1 LLPLYQKLGVN
12 ILPTGF
18 EVPVPSLGELEHH
31 DWGKKSALPGLVFPE
46 KKQLRLMADF
56 AKAYFREFRR
66 FPQVVSGES
75 ESYYIQNPAFG
86 PVDAWMY
93 YSMIRRFKPK
103 RIFEIGAGFS
113 TFLAAQAVLQNEKEG
128 KKAKLGAV
136 DPFPGQALRSGFPG
150 FHRLIRGEAQKV
162 PLGLFTSLGKNDIL
176 FIDSS
181 HVLRTGSDLSYVL
194 LEILPRLSRGVLA
207 HFHDIFL
214 PFEYPR
220 KLVTK
225 DLKFYNEQ
233 YFLQAFL
240 AFNPAFEVLW
250 AGQFML
256 KKHFK
261 KMEKLFEPFW
271 RPDVRRKAIPWTS
284 VSFWIRRR

>member
-1 LLPLYQKLGVN
+1 MLPLYQKLGVN

-18 EVPVPSLGELEHH
+18 EVPVPSLAELEHH
-31 DWGKKSALPGLVFPE
+31 DWEKKSALPGLVFSE
-46 KKQLRLMADF
+46 KKQLRLMGDF
-56 AKAYFREFRR
+56 TKAYFKEFRR
-66 FPQVVSGES
+66 FPQVVSEES
-75 ESYYIQNPAFG
+75 EIFYIQNPAFG

-93 YSMIRRFKPK
+93 YSMIRRFKPS
-103 RIFEIGAGFS
+103 RIFEIGTGFS
-113 TFLAAQAVLQNEKEG
+113 TFLAAQAVLQNGKEG
-128 KKAKLGAV
+128 KKTKLEAV
-136 DPFPGQALRSGFPG
+136 DPFPGQALRTGFPG
-150 FHRLIRGEAQKV
+150 FHQLIRGEVQKV
-162 PLGLFTSLGKNDIL
+162 PLGLFTTLGKNDIL

-181 HVLRTGSDLSYVL
+181 HVLKIGSDLNYLL
-194 LEILPRLSRGVLA
+194 LEILPRLSRGVLV

-225 DLKFYNEQ
+225 DFKFYNEQ
-233 YFLQAFL
+233 YFLHAFL

-261 KMEKLFEPFW
+261 KIENFFEPFW
-271 RPDVRRKAIPWTS
+271 RPDVRRKEIPWTS
-284 VSFWIRRR
+284 VSFWLRRH